1 MNSCGVMTYKEYLQ
15 VLKEHS
21 PYDFSDYSDNS
32 IFRRIE
38 KVMRDHELT
47 LEELCEKTR
56 KEKAFVEEV
65 VEAITVNTTELFR
78 DPAVWKY
85 LFENNLPSLNSNTF
99 INIWHA
105 GCSTGQEVYSLL
117 ILLNE
122 LGLLDKVRVF
132 ATDISQNALEIARK
146 GVYQNQIDRGCINNF
161 NAVFDTSSED
171 NIKFYKYFD
180 VDKKHD
186 RISVKPFL
194 KENIKFIRHDL
205 VKNEV
210 PFYNK
215 VDMVFCRNVLI
226 YFNVKLQNRIVQRFY
241 EGLYNNGTL
250 VLGAHEGLSGFFKTK
265 FDRQGPI
272 YKKSNVFHLRY

>member
-1 MNSCGVMTYKEYLQ
+1 M
-15 VLKEHS
+15 LKEHS

-161 NAVFDTSSED
+161 NAVFDMSSED

>member
-1 MNSCGVMTYKEYLQ
+1 LNSCGVMTYKEYLR

-32 IFRRIE
+32 IFRRID
-38 KVMRDHELT
+38 KVMRDQELT
-47 LEELCEKTR
+47 LEQLCERTR
-56 KEKAFVEEV
+56 RDQEFVEQV

-85 LFENNLPSLNSNTF
+85 LYEKHLPSLAANNF

-117 ILLNE
+117 ILFNE
-122 LGLLDKVRVF
+122 LDLLDKVRVF
-132 ATDISQNALEIARK
+132 ATDISRNALEVAKK
-146 GVYQNQIDRGCINNF
+146 GVYQNQIDRGCIENF
-161 NAVFDTSSED
+161 NSVFDDKTGD
-171 NIKFYKYFD
+171 NTRFLKYFD
-180 VDKKHD
+180 VDEQHD
-186 RISVKPFL
+186 RIGVKPFL
-194 KENIKFIRHDL
+194 KEKIKFIRHDL
-205 VKNEV
+205 VKNDV

-215 VDMVFCRNVLI
+215 VDVVFCRNVLI
-226 YFNVKLQNRIVQRFY
+226 YFNVKLQNRIVQRFH

-265 FDRQGPI
+265 FDRQGPV
-272 YKKSNVFHLRY
+272 YRKSNVFHLRY